1 MFQSSSSDIPDTQMQ
16 HAACSLPILYISELR
31 CSMQHS
37 VSFFCYLYQLF
48 YASKHGQIFF
58 RMQTMSNLHSM
69 HSLHSS
75 AILTNIK
82 LIYFIR
88 GNITDRYFSSCR
100 QLNFSSSWYLES
112 QKSNIIISPVHF
124 NNNCGTEQIYIYSL
138 YIDRV
143 QRDGIKS
150 QMSFNG

>member
-1 MFQSSSSDIPDTQMQ
+1 MKTCKISILCEIHFSLTCVCSIINITSSCFRVLVQTFQIPRSSMQ
-16 HAACSLPILYISELR
+16 HAPCPSCIFQSYGAACSILFHFSATFINY
-31 CSMQHS
+31 SMQA
-37 VSFFCYLYQLF
+37 Y
-48 YASKHGQIFF
+48 GQIFF

-100 QLNFSSSWYLES
+100 
-112 QKSNIIISPVHF
+112 
-124 NNNCGTEQIYIYSL
+124 
-138 YIDRV
+138 
-143 QRDGIKS
+143 
-150 QMSFNG
+150 